1 MLKMPQ
7 QHYIRFLR
15 EAEGCSIQEIA
26 DRVGVHWRTAK
37 KYADRDNWNVQI
49 AKRKGRSPVMGP
61 YMEIVDAWL
70 EEDRLLPR
78 KQRHTAARI
87 FQRLRDEHPFPGSER
102 TVSSYVK
109 RRKAEMELEQ
119 AKIYERLEH
128 PPAEA
133 QADFTTVDVCRDGKL
148 VSVQAVF
155 PLLSVQQCGLC
166 LPGSVGKP
174 GMFPRSNAAG
184 LPADGRRAEA
194 DLVRQSLSRCCA
206 G

>member
-1 MLKMPQ
+1 
-7 QHYIRFLR
+7 
-15 EAEGCSIQEIA
+15 
-26 DRVGVHWRTAK
+26 
-37 KYADRDNWNVQI
+37 
-49 AKRKGRSPVMGP
+49 
-61 YMEIVDAWL
+61 MEIVDAWL

-102 TVSSYVK
+102 TVPSYVK

-148 VSVQAVF
+148 FVLSF
-155 PLLSVQQCGLC
+155 PY
-166 LPGSVGKP
+166 
-174 GMFPRSNAAG
+174 SNAAFVYPVPSENQECFLEAMQQVFRQMG
-184 LPADGRRAEA
+184 GVPA
-194 DLVRQSLSRCCA
+194 DLVQQSLSRCCA